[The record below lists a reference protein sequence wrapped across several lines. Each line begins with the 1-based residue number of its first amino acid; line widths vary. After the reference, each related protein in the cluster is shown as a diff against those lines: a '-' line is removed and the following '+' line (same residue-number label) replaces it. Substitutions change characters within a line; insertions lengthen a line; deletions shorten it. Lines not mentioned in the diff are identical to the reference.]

1 MLMSGRVIMGS
12 GGGMELDLECV
23 ASFVVLHEE
32 GHFGRAANRLH
43 LSQSALSKRM
53 HRLEHQ
59 LGAPLLERSPA
70 GTTSLTDAGFRL
82 ADCAG
87 ELLERA
93 RTAQAVVREAGLT
106 GCRGPVRIGVPGLTT
121 TEASVQILVRSLEAL
136 GRRVPLVSIRCVAV
150 PYDHVL
156 DSLLN
161 HRVDVLWSPSVIE
174 HPALRSYP
182 LGAAPRA
189 GIVPVL
195 HPFTQ
200 TRSVTVEDFA
210 SMPILYNPA
219 VPPGLMSPGWLGD
232 IRPLR
237 EARLVPSAAQGLTAL
252 LNEVGRGDG
261 LAVLPMILGM
271 HLGTHT
277 RAVVLDGAPPV
288 EIHAV
293 YRRADHGPRLK
304 EVLDLLR
311 ALATEIPRGPD
322 QPPFNTKRAWS

>member
-1 MLMSGRVIMGS
+1 
-12 GGGMELDLECV
+12 MELDLECV

-43 LSQSALSKRM
+43 LTQSALSKRM

-59 LGAPLLERSPA
+59 LGASLLERSPA
-70 GTTSLTDAGFRL
+70 GTASLTDAGFRL

-93 RTAQAVVREAGLT
+93 RAAQAVVRESGLT
-106 GCRGPVRIGVPGLTT
+106 ESQAPVRIGVPGLTT
-121 TEASVQILVRSLEAL
+121 TEASVQILVRSLEVL
-136 GRRVPLVSIRCVAV
+136 GRRVPQMPIRCVAV

-156 DSLLN
+156 DSLIN
-161 HRVDVLWSPSVIE
+161 HRVDVLWSPAVIE
-174 HPALRSYP
+174 HPALLSYP

-189 GIVPVL
+189 GIVPAL
-195 HPFTQ
+195 HPFAQ
-200 TRSVTVEDFA
+200 TRSVNVEDFA
-210 SMPILYNPA
+210 AMPILYNPA
-219 VPPGLMSPGWLGD
+219 VPPGLMSPGWLG
-232 IRPLR
+232 
-237 EARLVPSAAQGLTAL
+237 
-252 LNEVGRGDG
+252 RGDG

-271 HLGTHT
+271 HLGAQT

-304 EVLDLLR
+304 E
-311 ALATEIPRGPD
+311 ALGRLKALVTEV
-322 QPPFNTKRAWS
+322 PPEPAKPPLSTRRTWS